1 MYSGDGDPVGYVS
14 PLGFGDGERSSPA
27 SLSGD
32 GDGEAKPDGEF
43 PVAIFSYAGK
53 NRPHLS

>member
-27 SLSGD
+27 SLGGD
-32 GDGEAKPDGEF
+32 GDRDGEAKPDGEF
-43 PVAIFSYAGK
+43 PVAISSCST
-53 NRPHLS
+53 R